1 MILGKISD
9 ISVQTGLSSSLRAI
23 IEQALTRD
31 LATLDAGRYVIDGE
45 DIFINVMAFDTSA
58 AESKRYELH
67 REYLDIQILLSGT
80 ERIDFGL
87 EGSAQQPDIYHEDDD
102 YLLCDSLEQR
112 QTLHM
117 VPGMFAIFLPN
128 EPHKPGCMVNDS
140 QKIKKAVIKV
150 HHSLLAN

>member
-9 ISVQTGLSSSLRAI
+9 LSVQTGLSSSLRAI
-23 IEQALTRD
+23 IKQALTRE
-31 LATLDAGRYVIDGE
+31 LVTLDAGRYEIDGE

-67 REYLDIQILLSGT
+67 REYLDIQILLSGA

-102 YLLCDSLEQR
+102 YQLCDNLEQR
-112 QTLHM
+112 QTVHM
-117 VPGMFAIFLPN
+117 APGMFAIFLPN
-128 EPHKPGCMVNDS
+128 EPHKPGCTINDS

-150 HHSLLAN
+150 HHSLLAK

>member
-1 MILGKISD
+1 
-9 ISVQTGLSSSLRAI
+9 
-23 IEQALTRD
+23 
-31 LATLDAGRYVIDGE
+31 
-45 DIFINVMAFDTSA
+45 MAFDTSA

-102 YLLCDSLEQR
+102 YQLCDSLEQR

-140 QKIKKAVIKV
+140 QKIKK
-150 HHSLLAN
+150 L

>member
-9 ISVQTGLSSSLRAI
+9 LSVQTGLSSSLRAI
-23 IEQALTRD
+23 IKQALTRD
-31 LATLDAGRYVIDGE
+31 LATLDAGRYIIDGE

-87 EGSAQQPDIYHEDDD
+87 EGSAQQPDIYQ
-102 YLLCDSLEQR
+102 LCDSLEQR

-128 EPHKPGCMVNDS
+128 EPHKPGFMVNDS
-140 QKIKKAVIKV
+140 RKIKKAVIKV